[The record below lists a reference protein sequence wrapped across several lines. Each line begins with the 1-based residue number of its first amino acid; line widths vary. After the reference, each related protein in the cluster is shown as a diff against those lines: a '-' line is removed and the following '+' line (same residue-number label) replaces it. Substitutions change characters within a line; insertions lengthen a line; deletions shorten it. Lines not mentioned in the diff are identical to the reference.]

1 MPVSPADFEFYSRV
15 TGIPIPNDPV
25 ARMRMAPQVYAMRR
39 GPMSRV
45 KDALGA
51 AAKAALVGGAVVGTG
66 LLAKE
71 AANRMGG
78 SGAAQDVSKDDDI
91 NISLE
96 RSGQSAPAEGPK
108 MSVTTPSPED
118 VNVSATY
125 SRPPAVELSPEIDV
139 STPSTRDRAESLIRD
154 VTQNYTFDSGDAL
167 IGTAATPEEVAAFRQ
182 RISHQTEVPQ
192 ADPNLANESFDAQR
206 ASVGEPVESLTTGR
220 PEQAAPGLDNVL
232 AQAYEFYE
240 AGEGARSATGK
251 LLTPFQL
258 KGAPQE
264 LSGHSRTRNREVKQ
278 FFDQYGI
285 PLGSVPEKLRG
296 GVASYLKNR
305 GSDPAATPAQSEPA
319 MRMAGSTFTTQ
330 IPGSSAVAS
339 VTLDPQ
345 NPEYMGIAYGKTPD
359 KTYGQAVTPTFGR
372 AVMSQMD
379 RLSDPAQ
386 SEMEQSE
393 MGSFGKMIS
402 GMKKSG
408 AMTKEGTSAPEL
420 LPGARPVFVTDKGIE
435 VGNTL
440 ARAQEK
446 EESKV
451 TLGEIGQAALNV
463 VKAAVTGKS
472 AKRAARSAELDRTF
486 AKGLGNLSPEQR
498 AEKRDEILRKEGY

>member
-51 AAKAALVGGAVVGTG
+51 AAKAALVGGAAVGTG
-66 LLAKE
+66 LLVKE
-71 AANRMGG
+71 AADRMGG
-78 SGAAQDVSKDDDI
+78 SGSDK
-91 NISLE
+91 
-96 RSGQSAPAEGPK
+96 
-108 MSVTTPSPED
+108 VTTS
-118 VNVSATY
+118 
-125 SRPPAVELSPEIDV
+125 
-139 STPSTRDRAESLIRD
+139 STRDKAESLINAFTGSAPTAPRD
-154 VTQNYTFDSGDAL
+154 EPEVEPTGTPVSAV
-167 IGTAATPEEVAAFRQ
+167 TAAGFGSIEEARSSLQAKYGYGQ
-182 RISHQTEVPQ
+182 RLSHQTEVPQ
-192 ADPNLANESFDAQR
+192 ADPNLENESFDAQR

-220 PEQAAPGLDNVL
+220 PEQAAPGLENVL

-319 MRMAGSTFTTQ
+319 MRMAGSVQASPQGFTQ
-330 IPGSSAVAS
+330 KEANSRIVSLIKEGIEQLEGGKPSIEFEPGQSNKWKSM
-339 VTLDPQ
+339 TLDPSGDIDVVFQ
-345 NPEYMGIAYGKTPD
+345 KTPNT
-359 KTYGQAVTPTFGR
+359 TYNYSVDPEASAAFEQIAKYSDEAGSAQR
-372 AVMSQMD
+372 
-379 RLSDPAQ
+379 DPA
-386 SEMEQSE
+386 
-393 MGSFGKMIS
+393 
-402 GMKKSG
+402 
-408 AMTKEGTSAPEL
+408 
-420 LPGARPVFVTDKGIE
+420 FVTDKGRQ
-435 VGNTL
+435 VGDTL

-446 EESKV
+446 KESKV
-451 TLGEIGQAALNV
+451 TLGDIGQAALNV
-463 VKAAVTGKS
+463 VKSAVTPKS
-472 AKRAARSAELDRTF
+472 AKRAARSAELDRTL

>member
-51 AAKAALVGGAVVGTG
+51 AAKAALVGGAAVGAG
-66 LLAKE
+66 LLVKE
-71 AANRMGG
+71 AADRMGG
-78 SGAAQDVSKDDDI
+78 SGSDK
-91 NISLE
+91 
-96 RSGQSAPAEGPK
+96 
-108 MSVTTPSPED
+108 VTTS
-118 VNVSATY
+118 
-125 SRPPAVELSPEIDV
+125 
-139 STPSTRDRAESLIRD
+139 STRDKAESLINAFTGSAPTAPRD
-154 VTQNYTFDSGDAL
+154 EPEVEPTGMPVSPAKAAGFGSIEDARSIL
-167 IGTAATPEEVAAFRQ
+167 QAKYGYGQ
-182 RISHQTEVPQ
+182 RLSHQTEVPQ

-220 PEQAAPGLDNVL
+220 PEQAAPGLENVL

-296 GVASYLKNR
+296 GVASYLKNL

-319 MRMAGSTFTTQ
+319 MRMAGSVQASPQGFTQ
-330 IPGSSAVAS
+330 KEANSRIVGLIKEGIEQLEGGKPSIEFEPGQSSKYKS
-339 VTLDPQ
+339 MTLTLA
-345 NPEYMGIAYGKTPD
+345 GISMSNSKTPNT
-359 KTYGQAVTPTFGR
+359 TYNYSVDPEASAAFEQIANIPNEAGSAQR
-372 AVMSQMD
+372 
-379 RLSDPAQ
+379 DPA
-386 SEMEQSE
+386 
-393 MGSFGKMIS
+393 
-402 GMKKSG
+402 
-408 AMTKEGTSAPEL
+408 
-420 LPGARPVFVTDKGIE
+420 FVTDKGIM
-435 VGNTL
+435 VGDTL

-446 EESKV
+446 KASDV
-451 TLGEIGQAALNV
+451 TLKEIVGDTLNILNPF
-463 VKAAVTGKS
+463 KGK
-472 AKRAARSAELDRTF
+472 KVNPREEQIRRDVRRS
-486 AKGLGNLSPEQR
+486 LGGLSPEQQ
-498 AEKRDEILRKEGY
+498 DEEVQRRMNQR